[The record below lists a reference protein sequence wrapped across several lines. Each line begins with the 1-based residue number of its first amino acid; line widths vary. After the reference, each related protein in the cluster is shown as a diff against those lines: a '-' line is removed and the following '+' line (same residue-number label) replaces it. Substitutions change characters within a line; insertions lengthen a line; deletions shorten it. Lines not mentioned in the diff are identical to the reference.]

1 MREEKVVKRNPA
13 DVVAAILF
21 GIGLAMGLLPIAVA
35 SLIVKRNLF
44 TECFSRMDLSGD
56 PEDGNN

>member
-44 TECFSRMDLSGD
+44 TECFSRMDPFWRSRGWQ
-56 PEDGNN
+56 